1 MNVKTYRAKTM
12 QEALALVRDELGSK
26 ASVLRTREVPARGLS
41 RLWGSSGLVEV
52 VASDNVSV
60 PSRLPTRQPVVEPL
74 CIPPAHSGIDL
85 AATNY
90 EHRISPNI
98 ALSKSNK
105 VDVIATQL
113 LQLARDL
120 VAAGIP
126 QSLVQELV
134 DRAGRDAK
142 SHELR
147 DLAEMK
153 RHLAEMLA
161 AEIPIAVPIRVT
173 RGRQRWVALVGP
185 TGVGKTTTLAK
196 LAAHFRLRENHRVGL
211 ITVDTYRMAAVE
223 QLRAYAEIIDLPM
236 EVVTSAG
243 EMQQAAA
250 RMTDVDVV
258 LMDTAGCS
266 PRDTAKIHELKL
278 LLAAAGA
285 DEIHL
290 VLSSVASPASLS
302 CSIDGFAATGVTA
315 LLLTK
320 IDEASSLG
328 SLLPVVHRGRLP
340 LSFTTHGQAV
350 PDDIAAID
358 GQALACAILGLPSL
372 SVR

>member
-74 CIPPAHSGIDL
+74 CIPSAHAGIDL
-85 AATNY
+85 AAAADERRLLPGVAIT
-90 EHRISPNI
+90 S
-98 ALSKSNK
+98 SNK
-105 VDVIATQL
+105 VDRLATQL

-120 VAAGIP
+120 VAAEVP
-126 QSLVQELV
+126 QSLVHELV
-134 DRAGRDAK
+134 ERAGRDAK
-142 SHELR
+142 SHELH
-147 DLAEMK
+147 DLAGMK
-153 RHLAEMLA
+153 RHLADLLA
-161 AEIPIAVPIRVT
+161 AEITVVAPIRVT
-173 RGRQRWVALVGP
+173 RGRQRLVALVGP

-211 ITVDTYRMAAVE
+211 VTVDTYRMAAVE
-223 QLRAYAEIIDLPM
+223 QLRSYAEIIDLPL
-236 EVVTSAG
+236 EVVNSPGA
-243 EMQQAAA
+243 MQQAAS
-250 RMTDVDVV
+250 RMPDVDLV

-266 PRDTAKIHELKL
+266 PRDTVKIHDLKL

-290 VLSSVASPASLS
+290 VLSSVASVASLA
-302 CSIDGFAATGVTA
+302 CSIDGFAPTGVTA

-320 IDEASSLG
+320 LDEASSLG
-328 SLLPVVHRGRLP
+328 SLLPILHRGRLP
-340 LSFTTHGQAV
+340 LSYTTHGQAV

-358 GQALACAILGLPSL
+358 GQALACAILGLPVL